1 MRERVRLGLCDLPE
15 LVLTQIFRHV
25 VNERVVKTAQ
35 KQVSY
40 DYDAERSITVG
51 SLSLVESTDRHAIS
65 DSNRTLSQFN
75 DLRAVKHTCARF
87 YQLIDDYPRFGLS
100 KLNLSM
106 RNRDLSR
113 LHHYIDFLGTWP
125 ELRYISI
132 GDYVPIS
139 QELFNKEGETKC
151 CTVEDLYNLI
161 GIRRNDVKQ
170 ICIDMAE
177 RRQGERVLTCVKCL
191 SNHLLAPV
199 IMVASNSS
207 KRTIIT
213 DFGIF
218 TREHINYSCPID
230 KAPFNMAQLGLLNVG
245 ESVSRISG
253 IKIKWMNAWL
263 VSQMTLYTT
272 RGRYFGPF
280 GCTGDCTDP
289 VDGETFDLDID
300 DMNKITFSTDD
311 AISYKAAP

>member
-1 MRERVRLGLCDLPE
+1 MG
-15 LVLTQIFRHV
+15 
-25 VNERVVKTAQ
+25 
-35 KQVSY
+35 
-40 DYDAERSITVG
+40 
-51 SLSLVESTDRHAIS
+51 
-65 DSNRTLSQFN
+65 
-75 DLRAVKHTCARF
+75 
-87 YQLIDDYPRFGLS
+87 
-100 KLNLSM
+100 
-106 RNRDLSR
+106 
-113 LHHYIDFLGTWP
+113 
-125 ELRYISI
+125 
-132 GDYVPIS
+132 
-139 QELFNKEGETKC
+139 ELFNKEGETKC

-177 RRQGERVLTCVKCL
+177 RRQ
-191 SNHLLAPV
+191 APV

-280 GCTGDCTDP
+280 GCTGDCTDL
-289 VDGETFDLDID
+289 VDGETFDLDIE